1 LIGKYPWRRL
11 GLICTLIVSFLRPA
25 SILAAQIESHV
36 LVGAGD
42 IASCDSDRAEA
53 TAKLL
58 DKIPGTVFTA
68 GDNAYSRG
76 TAQEFIECY
85 GLSWGRHRQ
94 RTRPAPGNHEYE
106 SPQAAPYFQ
115 ILRRQCRPRRAR
127 LL

>member
-1 LIGKYPWRRL
+1 MLATTGTGELSSQSPFFSIGKSPWRRL
-11 GLICTLIVSFLRPA
+11 DLICICTLVVSLLSPA
-25 SILAAQIESHV
+25 SVLAAQIESHV

-76 TAQEFIECY
+76 TAQE
-85 GLSWGRHRQ
+85 
-94 RTRPAPGNHEYE
+94 
-106 SPQAAPYFQ
+106 
-115 ILRRQCRPRRAR
+115 
-127 LL
+127 